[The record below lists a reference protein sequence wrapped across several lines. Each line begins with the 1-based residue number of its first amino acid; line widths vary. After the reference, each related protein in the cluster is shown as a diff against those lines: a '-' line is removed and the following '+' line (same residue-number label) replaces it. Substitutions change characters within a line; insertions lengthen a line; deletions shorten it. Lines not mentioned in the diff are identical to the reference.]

1 MPITITLDDDEI
13 KLIATAILGET
24 VSLGKT
30 ANKDLAKGKDITVV
44 LKKANSYVDLLH
56 KLRDAMKDAN
66 KKGG

>member
-13 KLIATAILGET
+13 KLIATAILDET
-24 VSLGKT
+24 LSLGKT
-30 ANKDLAKGKDITVV
+30 AKKDLDKGKDITVT
-44 LKKANSYVDLLH
+44 LKKAASYRDLLF